1 MKKDLFGVNR
11 LKINLHTHTT
21 RSDGAKTPEEVA
33 EIYKKA
39 GYDVI
44 AITDHWNHLDSG
56 RIAGLRILSGAEYNI
71 GGGDGC
77 GNVFHILGIGCESKP
92 ALTETAG
99 PQEIIDEVHRCK
111 GLAVLAHPAWSLNT
125 AQQAARLSGV
135 DATEIYNSVSDA
147 G

>member
-56 RIAGLRILSGAEYNI
+56 RIAGLRSTISAAETDAAMFSI
-71 GGGDGC
+71 
-77 GNVFHILGIGCESKP
+77 FWAS
-92 ALTETAG
+92 
-99 PQEIIDEVHRCK
+99 
-111 GLAVLAHPAWSLNT
+111 
-125 AQQAARLSGV
+125 AARANRL
-135 DATEIYNSVSDA
+135 
-147 G
+147 